1 MNGRDERL
9 IVKVDH
15 NDHERTVG
23 VAFTETDARTIVAAL
38 NRMEWN
44 VPMVGDVWANRE
56 DGRKLDVL
64 DNHGG
69 AYVCRRWRGST
80 TRLSYLDL
88 NLEWELQSR
97 KPTEG
102 GSDAT

>member
-1 MNGRDERL
+1 MTYKVDDREQRL

-15 NDHERTVG
+15 NGHEEVVG
-23 VAFTETDARTIVAAL
+23 AAFNETHARTIVAAL
-38 NRMEWN
+38 GRMEWN

-69 AYVCRRWRGST
+69 AYVCRHWRGAT
-80 TRLSYLDL
+80 ARLTYLDL
-88 NLEWELQSR
+88 NLDWELQSR
-97 KPTEG
+97 KPP
-102 GSDAT
+102 A